1 MLNAKHILI
10 VSGLA
15 LASAGTALGEAGY
28 QGGKATISDGA
39 DNKLSIGG
47 WAQFRYEMN
56 FRDGSA
62 NSDDDFTHGF
72 ETRKTRL
79 NAGGT
84 IWDKNLSYY
93 IEGEFSRSSG
103 EFGLLDAY
111 AAYKF
116 ENGVAVK
123 WGQFKA
129 ALQREEVMS
138 DTTQLAA
145 ERSVF
150 NNVFTQARSQ
160 GVEVSYTQEQYRL
173 FFGFNDGLQS
183 LNTTFDSA
191 SEADWA
197 FNVRGEYR
205 WGAGD
210 WNRFRDFTSWRGDEY
225 AGALGVA
232 AHWQGGGDT
241 NPSNTMATDRRVLQF
256 TADVQL
262 EGDGWNAFA
271 AGTYRITDLRG
282 MDTLDD
288 FGFLVQGGLFVSEQ
302 AELFARYD
310 AVIPDSDR
318 GANDDMFNTLTAG
331 VNYYVSPK
339 SHVAK
344 ITADVMYYV
353 DAQADSSSIVP
364 AMASMP
370 LLASPD
376 DGQFSVRL
384 QFQLVF

>member
-15 LASAGTALGEAGY
+15 MAFAGSAFGEAGY

-84 IWDKNLSYY
+84 IWDKNLSYF

-103 EFGLLDAY
+103 NFGLLDAY
-111 AAYKF
+111 GAYKF

-123 WGQFKA
+123 WGQFKP
-129 ALQREEVMS
+129 ALQREELVS
-138 DTTQLAA
+138 DTMQLTA

-150 NNVFTQARSQ
+150 NTVFSQGRSQ
-160 GVEVSYTQEQYRL
+160 GVELSYTQAEYRL
-173 FFGFNDGLQS
+173 FVGFNDGLQA

-197 FNVRGEYR
+197 LTARGEYR

-210 WNRFRDFTSWRGDEY
+210 WNRLRDFTSWRGEEY
-225 AGALGVA
+225 AGALGAA

-241 NPSNTMATDRRVLQF
+241 NPSNTSATDRRVLQF
-256 TADVQL
+256 TADAQL

-282 MDTLDD
+282 MDTFDD

-318 GANDDMFNTLTAG
+318 GANDDMFNTVTVGL
-331 VNYYVSPK
+331 NYYVSPK

-344 ITADVMYYV
+344 FTADVLYFV

-364 AMASMP
+364 AMPSMP

-376 DGQFSVRL
+376 DGQFSVRM